1 MNCLWLP
8 EGIQQKS
15 CNHCTVQ
22 KILCI
27 VDSIQVSNQKWW
39 DRSEVGGLRPR
50 KKIWVEVESDV
61 ESEWSGLGG
70 RRDRDWRQE
79 ISSTLVEI
87 QGLLREQNGLL
98 RRIAQGS
105 DGGLGT
111 GNEEAEDSTIRE

>member
-1 MNCLWLP
+1 M
-8 EGIQQKS
+8 
-15 CNHCTVQ
+15 
-22 KILCI
+22 
-27 VDSIQVSNQKWW
+27 
-39 DRSEVGGLRPR
+39 
-50 KKIWVEVESDV
+50 ESDV

-70 RRDRDWRQE
+70 TTTRDWKQE
-79 ISSTLVEI
+79 VSLAFGEI

>member
-1 MNCLWLP
+1 M
-8 EGIQQKS
+8 
-15 CNHCTVQ
+15 
-22 KILCI
+22 
-27 VDSIQVSNQKWW
+27 
-39 DRSEVGGLRPR
+39 
-50 KKIWVEVESDV
+50 EVESEG

-79 ISSTLVEI
+79 VSSTLVEI

-111 GNEEAEDSTIRE
+111 GNEEAEDFQ